1 MNCISFMR
9 LNKFGQGGEERDKN
23 KNAVHV
29 VPKLLNV
36 RIAVNQQH

>member
-23 KNAVHV
+23 NAVHV